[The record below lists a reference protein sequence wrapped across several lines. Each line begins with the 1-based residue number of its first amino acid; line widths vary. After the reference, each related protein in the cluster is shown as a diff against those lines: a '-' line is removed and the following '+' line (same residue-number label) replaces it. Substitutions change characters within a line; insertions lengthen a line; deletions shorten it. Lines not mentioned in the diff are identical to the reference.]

1 MLEKQDLTF
10 SKVESWQEF
19 MLSHRMASEMECGLN
34 QNGIFLVS
42 DRVTLSTSRLS
53 NLIGQMHIETF
64 EHAPPIRVE
73 LVMNCVNV
81 LMS

>member
-34 QNGIFLVS
+34 QNGIFFSFFQSNSLYITIIKS
-42 DRVTLSTSRLS
+42 DWPKCTQIPL
-53 NLIGQMHIETF
+53 NMH
-64 EHAPPIRVE
+64 
-73 LVMNCVNV
+73 LQ
-81 LMS
+81 

>member
-34 QNGIFLVS
+34 QNGIFFLVS
-42 DRVTLSTSRLS
+42 SRVTLSTSRSS
-53 NLIGQMHIETF
+53 NLIGQNAHKY
-64 EHAPPIRVE
+64 
-73 LVMNCVNV
+73 L
-81 LMS
+81 

>member
-34 QNGIFLVS
+34 QYGFFFFLVS
-42 DRVTLSTSRLS
+42 YRVTLSTSRSS
-53 NLIGQMHIETF
+53 NVIGPMHVNTF
-64 EHAPPIRVE
+64 EHASPI
-73 LVMNCVNV
+73 
-81 LMS
+81 